1 MATVAL
7 IVPMAIIAA
16 SLRMRGWGRDP
27 GRDDT
32 KAKRENGQKA
42 ERASGRG

>member
-1 MATVAL
+1 MTAVAL

-27 GRDDT
+27 GRDYT
-32 KAKRENGQKA
+32 KAKREDGQKA
-42 ERASGRG
+42 ERPSGRG